1 MKMTDKESQDIDI
14 REKDGFRYHRGSAL
28 SIFGSDRREDLIAL
42 LVSLF
47 IAIGVYL
54 LV

>member
-1 MKMTDKESQDIDI
+1 MTDKESQDIDI
-14 REKDGFRYHRGSAL
+14 QEVGGFRFHRGSAL
-28 SIFGSDRREDLIAL
+28 SMFGSDRREDILAL
-42 LVSLF
+42 VLSLF

>member
-1 MKMTDKESQDIDI
+1 MTDKKSQDIDI
-14 REKDGFRYHRGSAL
+14 QEVGGFRFHRGSAL
-28 SIFGSDRREDLIAL
+28 SLFGSDRREDLLAL
-42 LVSLF
+42 MLSLF